1 MNDFKQINWR
11 YLALALA
18 LAIMLWGFV
27 TIQDNPQEER
37 LFEVPVD
44 YINLADNLAISD
56 KPSNI
61 KLRLNATSSV
71 LDNLSASDINA
82 YADLSRV
89 TLG

>member
-1 MNDFKQINWR
+1 MNDFKQINWG

-56 KPSNI
+56 
-61 KLRLNATSSV
+61 
-71 LDNLSASDINA
+71 
-82 YADLSRV
+82 
-89 TLG
+89 